1 MSWDQNATTP
11 VGSGSLK
18 YGTKRAGWLRA
29 YKAFAGRHR
38 PLFYID
44 DGTTDL
50 HLSSTNSWKLDRML
64 QHRLIPITTS
74 PNPKDTAI
82 FFFFLVSINLRR
94 ILHDAHKANLNLL
107 QNDYKCPYTS
117 SCHSVYNT
125 NRLLLVTGG
134 RCTDCSTS
142 SRQPVFRHNGNEM

>member
-1 MSWDQNATTP
+1 MRPERNNTRGLCLIKVRHKTCWM
-11 VGSGSLK
+11 VK
-18 YGTKRAGWLRA
+18 IVH
-29 YKAFAGRHR
+29 KAFAGRHR

-94 ILHDAHKANLNLL
+94 ILHDAHKANLNLWKMTINAPIHPVAIL
-107 QNDYKCPYTS
+107 CTTQ
-117 SCHSVYNT
+117 
-125 NRLLLVTGG
+125 
-134 RCTDCSTS
+134 TDCCSCRGTS